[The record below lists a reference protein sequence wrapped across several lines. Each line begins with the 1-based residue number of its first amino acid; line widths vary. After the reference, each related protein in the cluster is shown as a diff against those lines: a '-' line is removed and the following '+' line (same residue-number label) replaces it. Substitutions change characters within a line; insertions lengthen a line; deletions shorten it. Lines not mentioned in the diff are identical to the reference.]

1 MQWIKLKYTQG
12 TLKKNTT
19 ICFNWKLRSYLVIN
33 EEERKHERKAN
44 KIISRQEGRII
55 LESQETSHKQ
65 SHRHNYKVALNEKPT
80 DSPQWFFIR
89 SSI

>member
-33 EEERKHERKAN
+33 EEERNMKEKLTKSFHDK
-44 KIISRQEGRII
+44 
-55 LESQETSHKQ
+55 
-65 SHRHNYKVALNEKPT
+65 KVEL
-80 DSPQWFFIR
+80 
-89 SSI
+89 

>member
-1 MQWIKLKYTQG
+1 MKEKLTKSFHD
-12 TLKKNTT
+12 KKVEL
-19 ICFNWKLRSYLVIN
+19 W
-33 EEERKHERKAN
+33 
-44 KIISRQEGRII
+44 